1 MSKAFAFPT
10 TKWSELAALREG
22 KTDIRARAL
31 NQLATHYRRP
41 LMAYLLFK
49 VRDTEQAQE
58 LCQEFFS
65 NSLANDFFA
74 KADQNRGRFRVFLKS
89 SVDRFLIDRYRRQAA
104 RTPQGGFVTP
114 SESQPFPEPVDTV
127 TPESVYEVSWI
138 HDLIIKAVDQF
149 RVDYSG
155 ADEHAEFTLLD
166 RCIVRP
172 CLDGD
177 DRPSLQAVARE
188 LGLTRKQA
196 ELRLANATRK
206 LRDLLLK
213 EIRIYSMSEE
223 ETADEIAGLYRA
235 LGSGAS
241 IQAE

>member
-1 MSKAFAFPT
+1 VNRTFAFPT
-10 TKWSELAALREG
+10 TKWSELAAVRQG
-22 KTDIRARAL
+22 KTDLKARAL
-31 NQLATHYRRP
+31 TELATRYRRP
-41 LMAYLLFK
+41 LMAYLLMK

-104 RTPQGGFVTP
+104 RTPPGGFVTP
-114 SESQPFPEPVDTV
+114 LDSQPLPEPVDSV
-127 TPESVYEVSWI
+127 TPESVYEISWI
-138 HDLIIKAVDQF
+138 HDLIIKAVDQL
-149 RVDYSG
+149 RADCSG
-155 ADEHAEFTLLD
+155 ADDSAEFSLLD
-166 RCIVRP
+166 RYIVRP

-177 DRPSLQAVARE
+177 DRPSLQAIANE
-188 LGLTRKQA
+188 LGITRKQA
-196 ELRLANATRK
+196 ELRLASAIRK
-206 LRDLLLK
+206 LRKLLLK
-213 EIRIYSMSEE
+213 EIKIYSINDE

-241 IQAE
+241 VQAE